1 MWLGE
6 KLTEKFKNK
15 RSMCE
20 REVNGKMI
28 TEVLLQKSHV
38 TEKERQELGENHVH
52 IWQLKLLPSM
62 IPYGQKGEEEKHGA
76 RKQVFKRETFECWWK
91 RGKMVDEWGPGD
103 TRKVRAQK

>member
-1 MWLGE
+1 MWFGE

-62 IPYGQKGEEEKHGA
+62 IPYGQKGERKSMGLGSKSSREKLLNVGGREE
-76 RKQVFKRETFECWWK
+76 RW
-91 RGKMVDEWGPGD
+91 
-103 TRKVRAQK
+103 